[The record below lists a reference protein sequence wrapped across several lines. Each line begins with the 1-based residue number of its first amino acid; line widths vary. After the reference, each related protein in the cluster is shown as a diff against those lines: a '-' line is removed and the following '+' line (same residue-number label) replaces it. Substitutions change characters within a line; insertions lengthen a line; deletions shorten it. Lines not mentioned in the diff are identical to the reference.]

1 MTGTTLL
8 AFGVATIF
16 VGLAVAGLVF
26 IRPAA
31 APTGVAKSLL
41 AIQGIRLDPVTHPT
55 ASPAS
60 ERILR
65 PAMRRLGRIGRRL
78 TPLDTPQR
86 LQRRLN
92 LAGNPPAWS
101 VERILATKAGGLLV
115 GVVLGLLVLSTR
127 GILIGLLWLVFGCVA
142 GFWLPNVLLYNA
154 GLKRQDKLRRSVPD
168 ALDMLTVCVEAGL
181 GFDAG
186 LAQVARNA
194 EGPIA
199 GEFARLLRE
208 MQIGKSRSD
217 AFQDLA
223 ARTTVPELKV
233 FVSALVQSDKLG
245 IPLAGVLREQS
256 AEMRL
261 KRRQR
266 AEEQAQKVPIKILF
280 PLLLCIFPALF
291 VVVIGPGAIQIA
303 HSLFGA
309 R

>member
-1 MTGTTLL
+1 
-8 AFGVATIF
+8 
-16 VGLAVAGLVF
+16 
-26 IRPAA
+26 
-31 APTGVAKSLL
+31 VAKSLL

-92 LAGNPPAWS
+92 LAGNPPAWL

-291 VVVIGPGAIQIA
+291 VVVIGPGAIQNA
-303 HSLFGA
+303 HSQLGA
-309 R
+309 P